1 MVRRGA
7 SGALADLFTSQCDMG
22 ASRSVGAAVVVERS
36 EPHPEVSAADRRKIG
51 VLTLHRCINYGSYW
65 QTRMLVEG
73 LRARGH
79 DAVVL
84 DHDSWPIKKAEW
96 ACGLRPR
103 LPASGSADEAARYA
117 VKIARFTLARSAV
130 PRSRRFPL
138 DRPAEMGRYD
148 VVIVGSDEVWNLA
161 HPMYAGCPLFFGEG
175 VPANRLVSYAA
186 SFGSYPA
193 AYGLSSEWAS
203 RLQRFA
209 AISVRDDNSR
219 RLLRDALGREVPIA
233 LDPCLLPFP
242 LPAGRRWRGPDG
254 PFVAVYGHS
263 FSPSFVVRVRRWAA
277 AHPIPLVSV
286 GYRNDWADR
295 QWLTASPD
303 DFANCMAR
311 ADAVATNFFHGCVFS
326 LRERKP
332 FMCEPSPYRSN
343 KIHGLLG
350 LLGAESHLVADG
362 ARSAEVDALM
372 TEPPRDQV
380 MQRLEGLREASE
392 RYLTRALA

>member
-1 MVRRGA
+1 
-7 SGALADLFTSQCDMG
+7 MG
-22 ASRSVGAAVVVERS
+22 ASRAAGAAGAAVVVENS
-36 EPHPEVSAADRRKIG
+36 DLGPEGSAADKRKIG

-65 QTRMLVEG
+65 QTRALVEG

-84 DHDSWPIKKAEW
+84 DHDSWPIKKSEW

-103 LPASGSADEAARYA
+103 LPVSGSAGEAARYA

-138 DRPAEMGRYD
+138 DRPAELGRYD

-193 AYGLSSEWAS
+193 AHGLPSEWAR

-219 RLLRDALGREVPIA
+219 RLARDALGREIPIA
-233 LDPCLLPFP
+233 IDPCLLRFP
-242 LPAGRRWRGPDG
+242 VSASGRWRGPDE
-254 PFVAVYGHS
+254 PFVAIYGHS
-263 FSPSFVVRVRRWAA
+263 FSPSFVARVRRWAA
-277 AHPIPLVSV
+277 ARRVPLVSI

-295 QWLTASPD
+295 QWLTAGPD
-303 DFANCMAR
+303 DFASCMAR

-332 FMCEPSPYRSN
+332 FICDPSPYRSN

-350 LLGAESHLVADG
+350 LLGAEAHLVGDG
-362 ARSAEVDALM
+362 ARAADVEARM
-372 TEPPRDQV
+372 TEPPRSQV

-392 RYLTRALA
+392 QYLLRALA